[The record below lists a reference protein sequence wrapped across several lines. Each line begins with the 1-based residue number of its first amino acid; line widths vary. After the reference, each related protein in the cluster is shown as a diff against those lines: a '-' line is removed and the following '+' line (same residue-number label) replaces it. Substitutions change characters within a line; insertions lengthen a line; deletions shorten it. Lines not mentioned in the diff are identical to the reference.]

1 MWPSGFGTYMD
12 IGDPCVEIKLSP
24 LSRFLAACQWRAWR
38 LARRFQPKLVYAGSG
53 LMAPAAV
60 MAARSVGARSACFL
74 HGLDIVVDHPI
85 YRRLFVPAIRRHD
98 RVLVNSQH
106 TADLAKQ
113 AGVKPDRIRLVH
125 PGVDLPDLSVEKEAR
140 RAFRERFA
148 LGNRPLLLTAGRLT
162 ERKGLAPFIRN
173 SLPEIIQHEPDA
185 VFVVIGGE
193 ASQALQHRK
202 GVMTDIRSAAK
213 EVGLDSQV
221 RLLGSVTD
229 AELSQAYFAADL
241 LVFPV
246 LELPGDVEGFGMVA
260 IEAAAHGLRSVAFRV
275 GGVPDAIA
283 DDVSGWLLEP
293 GDYSQ

>member
-1 MWPSGFGTYMD
+1 
-12 IGDPCVEIKLSP
+12 
-24 LSRFLAACQWRAWR
+24 
-38 LARRFQPKLVYAGSG
+38 
-53 LMAPAAV
+53 
-60 MAARSVGARSACFL
+60 
-74 HGLDIVVDHPI
+74 
-85 YRRLFVPAIRRHD
+85 
-98 RVLVNSQH
+98 
-106 TADLAKQ
+106 
-113 AGVKPDRIRLVH
+113 VH
-125 PGVDLPDLSVEKEAR
+125 PGVDLPDLSVGKEAR
-140 RAFRERFA
+140 KAFRERFA

-173 SLPEIIQHEPDA
+173 SLPEIIQHEPDT
-185 VFVVIGGE
+185 VLVVIGGE

-202 GVMTDIRSAAK
+202 GVVADIRNAAK
-213 EVGLDSQV
+213 EVGLESQV

-260 IEAAAHGLRSVAFRV
+260 IEAAAHGLRTVAFRV

-293 GDYSQ
+293 GDYSAMSRTVIHALGAARASGLHETNG